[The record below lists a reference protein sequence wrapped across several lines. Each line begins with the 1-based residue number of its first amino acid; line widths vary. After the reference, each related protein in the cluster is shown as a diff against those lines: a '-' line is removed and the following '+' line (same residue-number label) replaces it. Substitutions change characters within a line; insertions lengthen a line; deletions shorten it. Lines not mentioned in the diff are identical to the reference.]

1 MLKTKGF
8 FMTVALAGAAL
19 ASPAMA
25 GDSNGNFQ
33 IKAGVTWA
41 DFDNK
46 TNSLTLN
53 GADISALGSAKVE
66 NTWVPTATLTY
77 YLNKN
82 LAVELFCCAAG
93 TSIVGKGPVLGGLGE
108 LAHTYVFPPVLTLQY
123 HFDGMG
129 PFRPYVG
136 VGAEWIHF
144 FPKTGSNGL
153 GGLGLA
159 ANDVKIKDVFGF
171 ALQAGID
178 YDLGGGWSL
187 GVDVKKIWA
196 NDAKVTFE
204 GVGGVPGSNIVA
216 KHQID
221 PLYVTANVG
230 YRFNLCDILGG
241 CGGGAP
247 LK

>member
-1 MLKTKGF
+1 MFKTTGLIA
-8 FMTVALAGAAL
+8 TVALAGAVLAGPAL
-19 ASPAMA
+19 A

-33 IKAGVTWA
+33 IKVGGTYA

-46 TNSLTLN
+46 TNSLIANVPIAGIPAGTNL
-53 GADISALGSAKVE
+53 AALGVGGSAGD
-66 NTWVPTATLTY
+66 TWVPTATLTY

-93 TSIVGKGPVLGGLGE
+93 TSITGVGPVVGGLNLG
-108 LAHTYVFPPVLTLQY
+108 HTYVFPPVLTLQY
-123 HFDGMG
+123 HFDNMG

-144 FPKTGSNGL
+144 FPRANAL
-153 GGLGLA
+153 GVDLG
-159 ANDVKIKDVFGF
+159 IKDVFGF
-171 ALQAGID
+171 AAQAGID

-187 GVDVKKIWA
+187 GIDVKKIWA
-196 NDAKVTFE
+196 NDAEIKWNL
-204 GVGGVPGSNIVA
+204 GGGGQIVA
-216 KHQID
+216 KHQLD

-230 YRFNLCDILGG
+230 YRFNLSDLFSRREP
-241 CGGGAP
+241 AP

>member
-19 ASPAMA
+19 ASPALA

-46 TNSLTLN
+46 TNSLVTSTGTDLK
-53 GADISALGSAKVE
+53 ALGISGHAD

-93 TSIVGKGPVLGGLGE
+93 TSVFGKGPVVGGLE

-123 HFDGMG
+123 HFDNMG

-144 FPKTGSNGL
+144 FPKVGSNGL
-153 GGLGLA
+153 GA
-159 ANDVKIKDVFGF
+159 SDVHIKDVFGF
-171 ALQAGID
+171 ALQGGID

-187 GVDVKKIWA
+187 GIDVKKIWA
-196 NDAKVTFE
+196 NDAKITWKNTAL
-204 GVGGVPGSNIVA
+204 GGDDVVA
-216 KHQID
+216 KHQLD
-221 PLYVTANVG
+221 PLYVTANIG

-241 CGGGAP
+241 CGVAAP

>member
-33 IKAGVTWA
+33 VKVGATWA

-46 TNSLTLN
+46 TNSLVGSTSGNILP
-53 GADISALGSAKVE
+53 GLSAAAE

-93 TSIVGKGPVLGGLGE
+93 TSVVGKDGLAGLGE

-144 FPKTGSNGL
+144 FSKVGSNGL
-153 GGLGLA
+153 GA
-159 ANDVKIKDVFGF
+159 TDVHIKDVFGF

-196 NDAKVTFE
+196 NDAKVTWK
-204 GVGGVPGSNIVA
+204 GVDLGGGPETITA
-216 KHQID
+216 KHQLD

>member
-1 MLKTKGF
+1 MFKTKGLIA
-8 FMTVALAGAAL
+8 TVALAGAVFAGPAL
-19 ASPAMA
+19 A

-33 IKAGVTWA
+33 IKVGATYA

-46 TNSLTLN
+46 TNSLVPNFNIFGLPVAGTDLTAAGL
-53 GADISALGSAKVE
+53 GATAES
-66 NTWVPTATLTY
+66 TWVPTATLTY

-82 LAVELFCCAAG
+82 LAIELFCCAAG
-93 TSIVGKGPVLGGLGE
+93 TSVIGKGPLINGVE

-123 HFDGMG
+123 HFDNMG

-144 FPKTGSNGL
+144 FPSTNIAG
-153 GGLGLA
+153 
-159 ANDVKIKDVFGF
+159 DVHIKDVFGV

-187 GVDVKKIWA
+187 GIDVKKIWA
-196 NDAKVTFE
+196 NDAKVTWQF
-204 GVGGVPGSNIVA
+204 GGGAELVA
-216 KHQID
+216 KHQLD
-221 PLYVTANVG
+221 PLYVTANIG
-230 YRFNLCDILGG
+230 YRFNLSDLFGRRSEPV
-241 CGGGAP
+241 P